1 MSALR
6 KYLFNITLTVPPIIF
21 FNDKF
26 YSLYRVEGS
35 SMEPAIHHG
44 DVLLV
49 RKSDVFPV
57 NTWKRLTSVA
67 TSYEE
72 EEERQN
78 SMRVM
83 ALDAQSGRP
92 IGEFWTGY
100 TYLNPPMIHQLGSI
114 IIFRAPDAGKYPSSE
129 YRVKRVVGLG
139 GQLCRAA
146 GNFHQL
152 EDVPPF
158 SLWVEGDNQGSNG
171 NMSID
176 SRTYGAV
183 CKNNVIGIAER
194 IVWPPTRWGVLPSL
208 TPPVPRSWWHGA

>member
-1 MSALR
+1 MSTLKR
-6 KYLFNITLTVPPIIF
+6 YLFNTALALPPVVFIRD
-21 FNDKF
+21 NF

-35 SMEPAIHHG
+35 SMEPALHHG

-49 RKSDVFPV
+49 RTSDVLPH
-57 NTWKRLTSVA
+57 TMWRRWTSVA
-67 TSYEE
+67 ISYEE

-78 SMRVM
+78 AMRVM

-92 IGEFWTGY
+92 IGEWWTGR
-100 TYLNPPMIHQLGSI
+100 TYLNPPTIHQLGSI
-114 IIFRAPDAGKYPSSE
+114 IIFRAPDAEKYPSSE

-139 GQLCRAA
+139 GQLCRASD
-146 GNFHQL
+146 NFHRL
-152 EDVPPF
+152 ERVPPF

-171 NMSID
+171 NRSID

-194 IVWPPTRWGVLPSL
+194 IVWPPTRWGALPCATSS
-208 TPPVPRSWWHGA
+208 VPRSWWQ